1 MLDPFSAAEG
11 YIGNDL
17 GELTVTAVRFLRGY
31 RYVSHAKHTSL
42 PLSRSSLS
50 PFSLQNR
57 GTLIIGHHKL
67 EGKLV
72 DLPRPL
78 CMLRKRAAADG
89 ESAGDAA
96 AAVHYVVAG
105 LVKRKLVFK
114 NRPKP
119 IVKRKR

>member
-1 MLDPFSAAEG
+1 
-11 YIGNDL
+11 
-17 GELTVTAVRFLRGY
+17 
-31 RYVSHAKHTSL
+31 
-42 PLSRSSLS
+42 
-50 PFSLQNR
+50 
-57 GTLIIGHHKL
+57 
-67 EGKLV
+67 
-72 DLPRPL
+72 
-78 CMLRKRAAADG
+78 MLRKRAAADG